1 MCIGG
6 VGGEPGQC
14 LGSGEGCVMS
24 RVRVCV
30 GGAHMRLDCAEGSGL
45 GSKPSFCSHYSFKNT
60 LIALDELATDG
71 CPTFCKS

>member
-30 GGAHMRLDCAEGSGL
+30 GGAHTRLDCAEGSGL